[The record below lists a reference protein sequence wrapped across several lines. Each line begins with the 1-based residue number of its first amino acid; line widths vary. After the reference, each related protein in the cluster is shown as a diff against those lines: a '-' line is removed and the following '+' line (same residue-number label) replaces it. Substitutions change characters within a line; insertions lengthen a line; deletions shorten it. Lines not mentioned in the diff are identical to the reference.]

1 LPEKNT
7 EPPTKRL
14 TQQKRGEDMNMH
26 MKALAVLV
34 ALVFCAG
41 CAAQKAAGPGCK
53 SMVNVQKYKQK
64 AESFLILFDSSETMA
79 GKIGEKQKLDIAKD
93 TVRCMNQCMQSVKV
107 NGGLRT
113 FGHGYYLFSI
123 FQTDLIYGIELYS
136 PDKLRQALCK
146 IDVATGNSP
155 MVKALNEAEWDLK
168 AVQGQKTALI
178 IISDGKPTDGDA
190 VAAAEK
196 MKKAMGDNLCIY
208 TVQVGDDYDGKV
220 LLEKIVKAGG
230 CGFATNADKLAGCE
244 PMTDFV
250 ERVLFDKCVHDADG
264 DGVCDEADACPKTPK
279 GAKVDAH
286 GCWSMILFDYNK
298 ASIKKS
304 AQPALDEVANV
315 LTAVDNADVKIIIKG
330 YADSTGSERYNE
342 ALSNKRA
349 QAVRE
354 YLMNRGIKSSRLAT
368 KALGSSNPVAEN
380 TTAAG
385 RASNRRVEFAT
396 EQ

>member
-1 LPEKNT
+1 
-7 EPPTKRL
+7 
-14 TQQKRGEDMNMH
+14 MNMQ

-34 ALVFCAG
+34 ALVFCFG

-53 SMVNVQKYKQK
+53 SMINVQKYKQK
-64 AESFLILFDSSETMA
+64 AENFLILFDSSETMA

-123 FQTDLIYGIELYS
+123 FQTDLIYGMELYS
-136 PDKLRQALCK
+136 PEGLQGALCK
-146 IDVATGNSP
+146 IDLASGNTP
-155 MVKALNEAEWDLK
+155 MVKAIDAAAEDLK
-168 AVQGQKTALI
+168 VVQGPTALI
-178 IISDGKPTDGDA
+178 IITDGKPTDGDA

-196 MKKAMGDNLCIY
+196 LKKAMGDKLCIY
-208 TVQVGDDYDGKV
+208 AIQIGDDYENKL

-230 CGFATNADKLAGCE
+230 CGFVTNADKLAGCE

-250 ERVLFDKCVHDADG
+250 ERVLFDKCVKDADL

-315 LTAVDNADVKIIIKG
+315 LTAVDNADVKIVIKG
-330 YADSTGSERYNE
+330 YADSTGSDRYNE
-342 ALSNKRA
+342 SLSNKRA

-354 YLMNRGIKSSRLAT
+354 YLMNRGIKSNRLAT
-368 KALGSSNPVAEN
+368 KALGSTNPVAEN

-385 RASNRRVEFAT
+385 RAKNRRVEFAT